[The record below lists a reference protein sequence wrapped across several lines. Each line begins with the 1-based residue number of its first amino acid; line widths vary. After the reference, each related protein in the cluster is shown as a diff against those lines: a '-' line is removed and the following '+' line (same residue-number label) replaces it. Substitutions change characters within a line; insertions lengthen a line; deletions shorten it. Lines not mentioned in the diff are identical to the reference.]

1 VSAAEIRCNLDT
13 WRERLE
19 RKLHQVLPSASENPA
34 RLHEALRY
42 SVLNGGKRLR
52 PLLVYATGGM
62 LGVPAIQLDAP
73 AAAVELIHCYSLVHD
88 DLPAM
93 DDDDL
98 RRGRPTTHRRFDE
111 ATAVLVGDA
120 LQMLAFEILAA
131 DRDLPADAA
140 RRLKLVTLLATAGG
154 SRGMTGGQALDLAA
168 EHRQISLADL
178 ETIHRLKTGRLLQAS
193 VLMGAALS
201 PQLDTDIENA
211 LARFGDHIGLAFQV
225 RDDLLDVEGDT
236 TTLGKTAGSDAM
248 HGKATFPAL
257 LGMVESRRRLETLH
271 GEALAALQSFG
282 GRADILR
289 ELARQAVDR
298 HV

>member
-1 VSAAEIRCNLDT
+1 MPAADIERRLDD
-13 WRERLE
+13 WRQRIE
-19 RKLHQVLPSASENPA
+19 RKLDQVLPPARENPA
-34 RLHEALRY
+34 RLHAALRY

-52 PLLVYATGGM
+52 PLLVYATGEM

-98 RRGRPTTHRRFDE
+98 RRGRPTTHRQFDE

-120 LQMLAFEILAA
+120 LQMLAFEILAT
-131 DRDLPADAA
+131 DRDLPFDAT
-140 RRLKLVTLLATAGG
+140 RRLKLVTLLAQAGG
-154 SRGMTGGQALDLAA
+154 SRGMTGGQAMDLAA
-168 EHRQISLADL
+168 EKRRIDLAEL

-201 PQLDTDIENA
+201 PRLDAAIGSS
-211 LARFGDHIGLAFQV
+211 LATFGDRIGLAFQV
-225 RDDLLDVEGDT
+225 RDDLLDVESDT
-236 TTLGKTAGSDAM
+236 ATLGKTAGSDAM

-257 LGMVESRRRLETLH
+257 LGIQASREQLDSLYE
-271 GEALAALQSFG
+271 EALAAV
-282 GRADILR
+282 ADFDTRGDALR
-289 ELARQAVDR
+289 ELARQAVER
-298 HV
+298 TA